1 MISIIDEHRDQIA
14 EVCRRFQVARLEVFG
29 SVVDGGFDPRHSDVD
44 FLVTLGEVSRHG
56 RFDAFFG
63 LQRALAEVFGRPVD
77 LVEEGAPRNPYFI
90 RRLNESRRLVY
101 AA

>member
-1 MISIIDEHRDQIA
+1 MIAIIDQHHDEIA
-14 EVCRRFQVARLEVFG
+14 EICRRFHVGRLEVFG
-29 SVVDGGFDPRHSDVD
+29 SVVDGGFDPQNSDVD
-44 FLVTLGEVSRHG
+44 FLVKFGEVPRHG

-90 RRLNESRRLVY
+90 HRLNESRRLVY